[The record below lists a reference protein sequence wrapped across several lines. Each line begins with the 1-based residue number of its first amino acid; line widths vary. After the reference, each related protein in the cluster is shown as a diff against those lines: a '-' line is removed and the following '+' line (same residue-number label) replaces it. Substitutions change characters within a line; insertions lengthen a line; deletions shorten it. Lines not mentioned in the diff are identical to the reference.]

1 MDRALSPTELAG
13 EVQEGAFRGRST
25 QSQVSPPDRTRP
37 LAGDFQFN
45 GEDFSLIRRF
55 DIGISA
61 GPGLVPRENA
71 VVDYLAFS
79 RRWLLDKGLS
89 ADLCALVRVR
99 GDSMAPTIPDGA
111 LVLVNAAEMQVSR
124 EGIYAFSRDGEAYI
138 KRIVPVGGNGDGRPD
153 ALVIVSDNP
162 SGQSETI
169 AGPDLLDIRVVGR
182 IRCVITSY

>member
-13 EVQEGAFRGRST
+13 EKREGAFQGRLSQT
-25 QSQVSPPDRTRP
+25 QVSPPDRSRP
-37 LAGDFQFN
+37 LTGDFQVN
-45 GEDFSLIRRF
+45 GEEFALVRRF

-61 GPGLVPRENA
+61 GPGLVPLENA
-71 VVDYLAFS
+71 EVDYLAFS

-111 LVLVNAAEMQVSR
+111 MVLVNAAEMQVAR

-138 KRIVPVGGNGDGRPD
+138 KRIMPVGGDDSGRPD
-153 ALVIVSDNP
+153 ILVIISDNP
-162 SGQSETI
+162 TGKSETVT
-169 AGPDLLDIRVVGR
+169 GPDLLDIRVVGR